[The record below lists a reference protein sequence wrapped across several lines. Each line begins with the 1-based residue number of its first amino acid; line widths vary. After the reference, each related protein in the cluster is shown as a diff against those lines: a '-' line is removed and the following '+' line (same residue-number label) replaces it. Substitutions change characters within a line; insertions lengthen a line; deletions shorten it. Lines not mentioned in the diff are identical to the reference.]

1 MMENLLEIQNL
12 KKIYRIK
19 KGFFSKRDFYALRG
33 VTLYLKK
40 GEILGI
46 VGESGSGKTT
56 LAKVIL
62 RLEKPE
68 GGTVTFRGEDIF
80 SRGRDYTRHVSVV
93 FQDPR
98 ASLNPRMTVREIL
111 EEPLLVHGIGDRER
125 RVKRVL
131 ETVQLGAEFLE
142 RKPEDLSGGQ
152 RQRVA
157 IARALILEPEVI
169 VADEPTASLDVSVQS
184 EILDLFL
191 KLKKQGISIIF
202 ITHDIRV
209 VEKISDRIAVFYG
222 GMIMEMGDKEGVL
235 GKPFHP
241 YTRFLLGNVPV
252 KHPSE
257 RREEDF
263 VEASQEIPKRGCP
276 FHPRCPEVFEECRRE
291 VRRAEINGRIVTC
304 NLY

>member
-1 MMENLLEIQNL
+1 MMENLLEIRDLQ
-12 KKIYRIK
+12 KIYRIK

-33 VTLYLKK
+33 VTLDLKK

-56 LAKVIL
+56 LAKVVL
-62 RLEKPE
+62 RLERPE
-68 GGTVTFRGEDIF
+68 GGMVTFKGRNIF
-80 SRGRDYTRHVSVV
+80 SQGKDYTRHVSVV

-125 RVKRVL
+125 RVKSVL
-131 ETVQLGAEFLE
+131 ETVQLGPEFLE

-157 IARALILEPEVI
+157 IARALILEPEII
-169 VADEPTASLDVSVQS
+169 VSDEPTASLDVSVQS
-184 EILDLFL
+184 EILGLFL
-191 KLKKQGISIIF
+191 NLKKQGFSIIF

-235 GKPFHP
+235 SNPLHP

-252 KHPSE
+252 RHPSE

-263 VEASQEIPKRGCP
+263 VETSHEIPQRGCP
-276 FHPRCPEVFEECRRE
+276 FNPRCPEVLEECQRE